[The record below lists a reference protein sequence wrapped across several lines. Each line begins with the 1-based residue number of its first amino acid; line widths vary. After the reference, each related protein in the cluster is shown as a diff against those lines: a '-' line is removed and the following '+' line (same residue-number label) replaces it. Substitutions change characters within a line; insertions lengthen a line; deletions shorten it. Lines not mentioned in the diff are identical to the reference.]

1 MSQKFTLAR
10 LVVSGERFEV
20 MVNPEK
26 ALEYKLGKQVPLS
39 QILVYDTIFRDV
51 SKGQRASEEK
61 IKKVFGTTDPLKI
74 VKIILDK
81 GELQLTTEQRRRLIE
96 DKKKQIIAFISKHC
110 VDPRTGLPHP
120 PLRVEQALAQAKVS
134 IDPFRG
140 VEEQAKEV
148 IQALRPI
155 LPLKTELALLE
166 VKIPPQYAPATYG
179 ALKSFGTIKREQ
191 WLSDGSLLAVIEIP
205 AGLQVNFLE
214 KLGNLTKGTA
224 QSKILK

>member
-120 PLRVEQALAQAKVS
+120 PLRVEQALTQAKVS

>member
-74 VKIILDK
+74 VKIILDR

-155 LPLKTELALLE
+155 LPLRTELALLE

>member
-1 MSQKFTLAR
+1 MSQKFTIAR

-20 MVNPEK
+20 MVNPDK
-26 ALEYKLGKQVPLS
+26 ALEYKLGKPIPPS

-51 SKGQRASEEK
+51 SKGERASEEK
-61 IKKVFGTTDPLKI
+61 IRRAFGTTDPLKI
-74 VKIILDK
+74 VKTILDK

-110 VDPRTGLPHP
+110 VDPRTNLPHP

-134 IDPFRG
+134 IDPFKD

-155 LPLKTELALLE
+155 LPLKTELALIE

-179 ALKSFGTIKREQ
+179 TLKSFGSIKREQ

-205 AGLQVNFLE
+205 AGLQMTFLE
-214 KLGNLTKGTA
+214 KIGSLTKGTA

>member
-1 MSQKFTLAR
+1 MSQKFTIAR

-20 MVNPEK
+20 MVNPDK
-26 ALEYKLGKQVPLS
+26 ALEYKLGKPVPPS

-51 SKGQRASEEK
+51 SKGERASEEK
-61 IKKVFGTTDPLKI
+61 IRRAFGTTDPLKI
-74 VKIILDK
+74 VKTILDK

-110 VDPRTGLPHP
+110 VDPRTNLPHP

-134 IDPFRG
+134 IDPFKD

-155 LPLKTELALLE
+155 LPLKTELALIE

-179 ALKSFGTIKREQ
+179 TLKSFGSIKREQ

-205 AGLQVNFLE
+205 AGLQMTFLE
-214 KLGNLTKGTA
+214 KIGSLTKGAA

>member
-1 MSQKFTLAR
+1 MSHKFTLAR
-10 LVVSGERFEV
+10 LTISGEKFEI
-20 MVNPEK
+20 MVNPDK
-26 ALEYKLGKQVPLS
+26 ALEYKLGKPVPPS

-51 SKGQRASEEK
+51 SKGERASEEK
-61 IKKVFGTTDPLKI
+61 IRRAFGTTDPLKI
-74 VKIILDK
+74 VKTILDK

-110 VDPRTGLPHP
+110 VDPRTNLPHP

-134 IDPFRG
+134 IDPFKD

-155 LPLKTELALLE
+155 LPLKTELALIE

-179 ALKSFGTIKREQ
+179 TLKSFGSIKREQ

-205 AGLQVNFLE
+205 AGLQMTFLE
-214 KLGNLTKGTA
+214 KIGSLTKGAA

>member
-1 MSQKFTLAR
+1 MSQKFTIAR

-20 MVNPEK
+20 MVNPDK
-26 ALEYKLGKQVPLS
+26 ALEYKLGKPVPPS

-51 SKGQRASEEK
+51 SKGERASEEK
-61 IKKVFGTTDPLKI
+61 IRRAFGTTDPLKI
-74 VKIILDK
+74 VKTILDK

-110 VDPRTGLPHP
+110 VDPRTNLPHP

-134 IDPFRG
+134 IDPFKD

-155 LPLKTELALLE
+155 LPLKTELALIE

-179 ALKSFGTIKREQ
+179 TLKSFGSIKREQ
-191 WLSDGSLLAVIEIP
+191 WLSDGSLLAVIEVP
-205 AGLQVNFLE
+205 AGLQMTFLE
-214 KLGNLTKGTA
+214 KIGSLTKGTA